1 ATAWCILPAFFQNI
15 APRLVPRVWQW
26 IRPCNDWLLASSP
39 NSLAET
45 LLRSGVGP
53 RLIDSI
59 MWMIGLQLSAGSLMV
74 LFSVARLRR
83 ASRAAREAGGNDRVL
98 FAWWRARQ
106 WRLFRRPPCGTD
118 PVLWKELHTFRQFGF
133 VERLGVLVALGVVG
147 LIGFGTYHF
156 G

>member
-1 ATAWCILPAFFQNI
+1 ACLVTTLPIMISLCLFGGVDPFLVLLTLAATASLAFFTASLSILVSTSERRAARAITQTVGIATAWCILTAFFQNI

-74 LFSVARLRR
+74 LFSV
-83 ASRAAREAGGNDRVL
+83 
-98 FAWWRARQ
+98 
-106 WRLFRRPPCGTD
+106 
-118 PVLWKELHTFRQFGF
+118 
-133 VERLGVLVALGVVG
+133 
-147 LIGFGTYHF
+147 
-156 G
+156 